1 MALKEIMARVNSW
14 LRAQR
19 LFRLTESPPPID
31 SEGLLSI
38 DAGSAQP
45 AVDEQSAQG
54 NQVVVKAVQARD
66 KAESLEKL
74 QDGFNNLITQL
85 QGINENL
92 GRQVAQHQDLISRVD
107 KMPKF
112 LESFPAVIE
121 NQNRLTEQLLEQL
134 RAAAAKDQQFI
145 DTVEKIPTETAKQT
159 DALVDINHQLGAAA
173 DTDVQMAE
181 SFNKFNQTLSKLDQS
196 TVSQTDSIIQ
206 MGKTFATSDRYL
218 KFIVSRQ
225 HKRFVWMFVSTI
237 SVCVFVILILTA
249 IIIYL
254 KH

>member
-14 LRAQR
+14 LRTQR

>member
-74 QDGFNNLITQL
+74 QDGFYNLITQL